1 MSMKNYTREDILN
14 LVEEEDVGFI
24 RLQFTDIFGTM
35 KNVAITVSQ
44 LKRALDNKCMFDG
57 SSIEGFARIEE
68 SDMYLHPDLNT
79 FEIFPWRPQQGK
91 VARLICDVY
100 TPDGKPFEGDPR
112 WILKK
117 TIKEANEMGYRFDV
131 GPECE
136 FFLFHTDDNG
146 LPTTLSHEKAGYF
159 DLGPNDLGENIR
171 RDMVL
176 TLEEMGFEI
185 EASHHEVAP
194 AQHEIDFKYDEA
206 LKTADNI
213 QTFKMTVKTIA
224 KRHGLYAT
232 FMPKPKFGISGS
244 GMHINM
250 SLATEEGKNIFADE
264 NGKIGLS
271 DDAYHFIAGIM
282 KHARG
287 MSAITNPLVNSYKR
301 LVPGYE
307 APVYIAW
314 SAKNRSPLIRIP
326 ASRGNGTRV
335 ELRNPDPTA
344 NPYLVLALCLAA
356 GLDGIK
362 NKIEVPESVDC
373 NIYEMTPGERRAA
386 GIENMPADLKEAV
399 DCLVADEFLCSVLGE
414 HITTK
419 YVEAKMK
426 EWENYTTRVSQ
437 WEIDEY
443 LYKY

>member
-1 MSMKNYTREDILN
+1 MSRYTKDDIFRM
-14 LVEEEDVGFI
+14 VEEEDVEFI
-24 RLQFTDIFGTM
+24 RLQFTDIFGTL
-35 KNVAITVSQ
+35 KNIAITSSQ
-44 LKRALDNKCMFDG
+44 LEKALDNKCMFDG
-57 SSIEGFARIEE
+57 SSVEGFVRIEE
-68 SDMYLHPDLNT
+68 SDMYLYPDYDT

-91 VARLICDVY
+91 VARLICDVH

-194 AQHEIDFKYDEA
+194 AQHEIDFKYDEV

-282 KHARG
+282 KHVRG

>member
-1 MSMKNYTREDILN
+1 MGYTKQKILN
-14 LVEEEDVGFI
+14 IAETEDVEFI
-24 RLQFTDIFGTM
+24 RLQFTDLFGTL
-35 KNVAITVSQ
+35 KNVAITKSQ
-44 LKRALDNKCMFDG
+44 LAKALDNKIMFDG

-68 SDMYLHPDLNT
+68 SDMYLYPDYDT
-79 FEIFPWRPQQGK
+79 FEILPFRPHQGK

-100 TPDGKPFEGDPR
+100 KPDGKQLENDPR
-112 WILKK
+112 YILKK
-117 TIKEANEMGYRFDV
+117 VIKEAASMGYTFNV

-194 AQHEIDFKYDEA
+194 AQHEIDFKYDEV